1 MAAVDRFQGLLE
13 LSWDHHVFSMQ
24 EKLIVYCHLSLQ
36 AKIYTNVQIAHNGSH
51 FCLFSH
57 VPQSEDRVWTKQ
69 SHSSIDV
76 TALLS
81 RRNAI
86 VQNTIPRLSPWMS
99 RLCTHTQSVTDVQVV
114 HAFWMTVHKSVSQTS
129 ATTTFILLKEV
140 ELWKQVFHSTTHAVA
155 TTILPCRL
163 ILPRLAIYIQPGYL
177 STWLPIYKVKC

>member
-57 VPQSEDRVWTKQ
+57 VPQSEDRVWTKR

-99 RLCTHTQSVTDVQVV
+99 RLCTHTQSVTDAQVV
-114 HAFWMTVHKSVSQTS
+114 HAFWMTVHNFFCKRLQLQLSYCWKRWNCGNKVS
-129 ATTTFILLKEV
+129 
-140 ELWKQVFHSTTHAVA
+140 
-155 TTILPCRL
+155 
-163 ILPRLAIYIQPGYL
+163 IQPHMQ
-177 STWLPIYKVKC
+177 